1 MSSQETPYTLSAST
15 RKGLPWVAAVAMFM
29 QTLDATIL
37 NTALPAM
44 AKSMDRSPLA
54 MQAAVVSYALTV
66 ALLIPVSG
74 WLADRFGTKRVF
86 LFAVGL
92 FMFGSLACA
101 LSPNLPLLVVSRIL
115 QGAGGAMMMPVAR
128 LSLIR
133 AFPRAEMLAVMSFVT
148 MPGLVGP
155 VVGPLLGGWLV
166 DVASWH
172 WVFLINLPIGAFG
185 IWYGRKIMPNFTMH
199 VSPLDRKGMALF
211 GLGLVLLS
219 LGVEL
224 AGEGLGHWYYDAVFL
239 LLGILLF
246 WLYVRH
252 SEIHATPLIDL
263 NLLRIRTLNISI
275 SGSLVA
281 RLGTGGIPLLLP
293 LMMQV
298 AFGYPALTAGLMMAP
313 VAIAAVSVKALVT
326 PLINRFGYRLVL
338 IYNTLLLAL
347 CTALFALLTPKMPL
361 SWMVPLLLAY
371 GAINSIQLSAMN
383 TLAMA
388 DLKPAEASM
397 GNGLIAIAQQLSIG
411 FGISFSAMLLR
422 GVRDIDWLSGG
433 RLETA
438 FQITF
443 VLLGVLTALSTW
455 LFFRLRNDDGSAMT
469 QTGAVKSSRD

>member
-1 MSSQETPYTLSAST
+1 MNSAETPYILSESA

-44 AKSMDRSPLA
+44 AKSMERSPLA

-74 WLADRFGTKRVF
+74 WLADRFGTRRIF
-86 LFAVGL
+86 IFAVAL
-92 FMFGSLACA
+92 FMLGSLACA
-101 LSPNLPLLVVSRIL
+101 LSPTLPLLVVSRIL

-133 AFPRAEMLAVMSFVT
+133 AFPRAEMLAIMSFVT

-185 IWYGRKIMPNFTMH
+185 IWYGKRIMPNFTMNIGK
-199 VSPLDRKGMALF
+199 LDWKGMALF
-211 GLGLVLLS
+211 GLGLALLS

-224 AGEGLGHWYYDAVFL
+224 SGEGVGRWYWNAL
-239 LLGILLF
+239 LLLTGISLL
-246 WLYVRH
+246 WRYLRH
-252 SEIHATPLIDL
+252 AEQHEAPLIDL
-263 NLLRIRTLNISI
+263 NLLRIRTLHIGT

-293 LMMQV
+293 LMLQV

-313 VAIAAVSVKALVT
+313 VAIAAVCVKALVT
-326 PLINRFGYRLVL
+326 PLINRFGYRRVLVC
-338 IYNTLLLAL
+338 NTFLLAL
-347 CTALFALLTPKMPL
+347 STATFALATPKMPL

-383 TLAMA
+383 TLAIA
-388 DLKPAEASM
+388 DLKPEHASM

-411 FGISFSAMLLR
+411 FGISLSAMLLR
-422 GVRDIDWLSGG
+422 GVRDADWLSGG
-433 RLETA
+433 NLDIA
-438 FQITF
+438 FRITF
-443 VLLGVLTALSTW
+443 VLLGILTALSTW
-455 LFFRLRNDDGSAMT
+455 LFFKLKDDDGAAMT
-469 QTGAVKSSRD
+469 RNQAPSGTR